1 MAADYHAPDRSPR
14 ARVETRAMLGLL
26 FLAVAMPLLVP
37 ATPSPAPAANLPEIG
52 RVRSTT
58 LCTTLRTNIAPT
70 VLGLMKNDEIIGA
83 GHRAFAKMA
92 HDQAGTSSGV
102 IDIDKLYLE
111 QVETRLV
118 HNLKVIDT
126 LLSDDK
132 HFPAAPKDGDERD
145 ALIMKSQLLAVADQQ
160 RKALDLVSGTL
171 ETEALG
177 QMQGQIDNQMKSAT
191 GQSVVPPAPTSD
203 PVSFIGTA
211 GLPEYTPV
219 AGLPTTSNKSSTLG
233 GHSIYDSIASAL
245 EGTQSSIARREA
257 VATASVV
264 NAVSSCRA
272 TITPSPAPS
281 TTP

>member
-1 MAADYHAPDRSPR
+1 
-14 ARVETRAMLGLL
+14 
-26 FLAVAMPLLVP
+26 
-37 ATPSPAPAANLPEIG
+37 
-52 RVRSTT
+52 
-58 LCTTLRTNIAPT
+58 
-70 VLGLMKNDEIIGA
+70 
-83 GHRAFAKMA
+83 
-92 HDQAGTSSGV
+92 V